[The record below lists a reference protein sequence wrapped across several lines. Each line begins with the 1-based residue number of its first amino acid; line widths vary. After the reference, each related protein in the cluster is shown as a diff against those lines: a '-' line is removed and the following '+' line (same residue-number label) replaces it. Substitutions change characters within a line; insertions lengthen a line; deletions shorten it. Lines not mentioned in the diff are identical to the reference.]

1 MKRSGGN
8 NRANGV
14 LAVLASLALVLT
26 TGACGM
32 QSTGQTRATP
42 TTTKVSDPGNVAI
55 FTPSDGITL
64 SQHTPLNKWA
74 ALVPEL
80 KDGLAKHHIDG
91 KRVTTF
97 TDSSLDD
104 QSKDLQDYVVS
115 HLAGG
120 NKRGKAVS
128 PTTLVIAPFTSPD
141 SITRQYGDYV
151 TQPQIKTG
159 HDGSSAQDTSTGDS
173 PETGSSGT
181 GSPTTDSSDEETTK
195 KPSSKS
201 SSDKEEG
208 ESKSYDR
215 LVSSLKLAK
224 EAGMHVVLLAN
235 DIPELSPDLF
245 VDMSNARSIGEFQ
258 ATKLASKLELDKA
271 SKDNPVRIEVL
282 LPRRPADEETTG
294 TQQARNDR
302 ETNQETNSF
311 PRQAF
316 AGIWQVLGPYFKDGR
331 AVSPSGLLTKETTD
345 KDWMAVTF
353 DPGKDASA
361 TKKEVAAR
369 LHMDSQSRT
378 HTAVDGIL
386 AMNDFIV
393 SGVVSELGD
402 LGYTGSAADINP
414 EISISGIVGSIT
426 GKHDLNRKK
435 VPKPAQ
441 GEAPRQDA
449 DPTQPDQGASPQS
462 TSKDGTRAKS
472 DDNADHSAWPIISG
486 YGAYVDN
493 IPQIVDG
500 EQWMTAIED
509 RKGLAA
515 DIAAV
520 CENLNKDGTLPG
532 NLPAV
537 GQETLSGRKVNRL
550 TRPQV
555 AVSAS
560 NLKSTLIDTNY
571 IKPAEAGL

>member
-8 NRANGV
+8 NRAIGI
-14 LAVLASLALVLT
+14 LALLASLALVLT
-26 TGACGM
+26 TGGCGG
-32 QSTGQTRATP
+32 QSTGQTSATP
-42 TTTKVSDPGNVAI
+42 TTTKASDPGNVAI

-91 KRVTTF
+91 KRVATF

-120 NKRGKAVS
+120 RKEGKAVS

-151 TQPQIKTG
+151 TQPQIKAR
-159 HDGSSAQDTSTGDS
+159 HDGSSAQDPSTGGAPESDS
-173 PETGSSGT
+173 SKTGV
-181 GSPTTDSSDEETTK
+181 SDEETNK
-195 KPSSKS
+195 EPSSRS
-201 SSDKEEG
+201 SSGKEED
-208 ESKSYDR
+208 ESKAYDR

-224 EAGMHVVLLAN
+224 EAGMRVVLLAN
-235 DIPELSPDLF
+235 DIPELTPDLF
-245 VDMSNARSIGEFQ
+245 VDLSNARSIGAFQ

-282 LPRRPADEETTG
+282 LPRRPVDEETTG
-294 TQQARNDR
+294 RQTQDD
-302 ETNQETNSF
+302 QETSTEANSF

-331 AVSPSGLLTKETTD
+331 AVSPSGLLTKETTE

-361 TKKEVAAR
+361 TKKEVADR
-369 LHMDSQSRT
+369 LHMDSQSKA

-426 GKHDLNRKK
+426 GKHDLHRKK

-441 GEAPRQDA
+441 GEASRQDA
-449 DPTQPDQGASPQS
+449 DPAQPDQGTAPQA
-462 TSKDGTRAKS
+462 TSKEGTQAKS
-472 DDNADHSAWPIISG
+472 DTDNANHSAWPIISG

-520 CENLNKDGTLPG
+520 CWNLNKDGTLPG
-532 NLPAV
+532 NLPAL

-550 TRPQV
+550 TRPLV